1 MGCFPIRLISAN
13 SLWECGGI
21 GRRAGLEILQ
31 RFLIKVDGIS
41 RKVSPFFNNPI
52 YTKVHKNICRDQMLE
67 VIIFSKNLLNIHS
80 AFSIGNITASPR
92 YIKIGIPK
100 VKQAPTKKT
109 KRQNKALPLFDFSRP
124 LQTPKNQAPFFVL
137 IIEVI

>member
-1 MGCFPIRLISAN
+1 M
-13 SLWECGGI
+13 
-21 GRRAGLEILQ
+21 
-31 RFLIKVDGIS
+31 
-41 RKVSPFFNNPI
+41 
-52 YTKVHKNICRDQMLE
+52 
-67 VIIFSKNLLNIHS
+67 LNIHLF
-80 AFSIGNITASPR
+80 FSIGNATASPR

-137 IIEVI
+137 IIEVIKIFISIRKLPVSS

>member
-1 MGCFPIRLISAN
+1 VLKILIV
-13 SLWECGGI
+13 
-21 GRRAGLEILQ
+21 RRNYIL
-31 RFLIKVDGIS
+31 REF
-41 RKVSPFFNNPI
+41 
-52 YTKVHKNICRDQMLE
+52 
-67 VIIFSKNLLNIHS
+67 LNIHS
-80 AFSIGNITASPR
+80 AFSIGKITASPR

-137 IIEVI
+137 IIEVIEKYIFR

>member
-1 MGCFPIRLISAN
+1 MG
-13 SLWECGGI
+13 
-21 GRRAGLEILQ
+21 
-31 RFLIKVDGIS
+31 
-41 RKVSPFFNNPI
+41 
-52 YTKVHKNICRDQMLE
+52 Y
-67 VIIFSKNLLNIHS
+67 
-80 AFSIGNITASPR
+80 ITANPR

-124 LQTPKNQAPFFVL
+124 LQTPKNQAPFFVR

>member
-1 MGCFPIRLISAN
+1 MYESVQKYLQRLIV
-13 SLWECGGI
+13 
-21 GRRAGLEILQ
+21 R
-31 RFLIKVDGIS
+31 
-41 RKVSPFFNNPI
+41 NNYNFKKKLP
-52 YTKVHKNICRDQMLE
+52 
-67 VIIFSKNLLNIHS
+67 NIHLV
-80 AFSIGNITASPR
+80 FSIGNATASPR

>member
-1 MGCFPIRLISAN
+1 
-13 SLWECGGI
+13 
-21 GRRAGLEILQ
+21 
-31 RFLIKVDGIS
+31 
-41 RKVSPFFNNPI
+41 
-52 YTKVHKNICRDQMLE
+52 MLE

-100 VKQAPTKKT
+100 VKQAPIKKT

-124 LQTPKNQAPFFVL
+124 LQTPKNQAPFLVL
-137 IIEVI
+137 MIDVI

>member
-1 MGCFPIRLISAN
+1 MYESVQKYLQRLIVRSN
-13 SLWECGGI
+13 YN
-21 GRRAGLEILQ
+21 
-31 RFLIKVDGIS
+31 FK
-41 RKVSPFFNNPI
+41 
-52 YTKVHKNICRDQMLE
+52 
-67 VIIFSKNLLNIHS
+67 KNLPNIHL
-80 AFSIGNITASPR
+80 AFSIGNATASPR

>member
-1 MGCFPIRLISAN
+1 MYESAQKYLKRLIFRSNYILKN
-13 SLWECGGI
+13 SL
-21 GRRAGLEILQ
+21 
-31 RFLIKVDGIS
+31 D
-41 RKVSPFFNNPI
+41 
-52 YTKVHKNICRDQMLE
+52 
-67 VIIFSKNLLNIHS
+67 IHL
-80 AFSIGNITASPR
+80 AFSIGNATASPR